1 MPLLSRPT
9 STTSSPNA
17 LEPIRIATDDLEL
30 VGSVASTGQRITDL
44 LLRGQD
50 LAFLPAGA
58 DPTPDAWIAVAPSD
72 ILWVVPPP
80 LPARRDW
87 RPAADRV
94 RLSAWIGAYRVT
106 GAAHLSAGVRIGT
119 DLARTHPF
127 LPLTNASLARD
138 GRAAPEDLP
147 VVILNLG
154 HARELHPVA

>member
-17 LEPIRIATDDLEL
+17 LEPIRIATEDLEL

-58 DPTPDAWIAVAPSD
+58 DPTPDAWIAVAPAD

-80 LPARRDW
+80 LPAHRDW
-87 RPAADRV
+87 QPAADRV
-94 RLSAWIGAYRVT
+94 RLSASIGGYRVI
-106 GAAHLSAGVRIGT
+106 GAAHLPAGTRIGT

-127 LPLTNASLARD
+127 LPLTDASVARD
-138 GRAAPEDLP
+138 GPAAPVDLP

-154 HARELHPVA
+154 RATELRSVV